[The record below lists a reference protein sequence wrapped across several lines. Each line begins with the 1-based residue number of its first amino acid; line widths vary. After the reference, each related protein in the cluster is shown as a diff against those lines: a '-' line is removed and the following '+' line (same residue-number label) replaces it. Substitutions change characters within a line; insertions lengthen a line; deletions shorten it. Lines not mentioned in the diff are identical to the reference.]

1 MVRNAIYKWICDD
14 KQSKLSK
21 QAVSAVNKC
30 LGNLHFIM
38 AVILLYFIM
47 DLTISDVHSNQT

>member
-38 AVILLYFIM
+38 AVILLSAYNGF
-47 DLTISDVHSNQT
+47 DYQ